1 MNDIPPKLQNQIAQ
15 FQALQQ
21 QLQSVLSQKFRME
34 SQLREVQMTEDELNK
49 SPENVTIYRNVGS
62 LLIKA
67 NDKEGVFRDATGA
80 EMTRR
85 WTELRKEDFE
95 AMALRAASNEKAHL
109 AIGWYAL
116 FCGMTNSALRE
127 SQYLRSRGAMPRRP
141 PRWSLMSRRARWA
154 ALGSTATH

>member
-1 MNDIPPKLQNQIAQ
+1 LVNEMNDIPPKLQNQIAQ

-67 NDKEGVFRDATGA
+67 SDKGVILKEVVDDKETLEVRIKTLD
-80 EMTRR
+80 RQ
-85 WTELRKEDFE
+85 
-95 AMALRAASNEKAHL
+95 EK
-109 AIGWYAL
+109 
-116 FCGMTNSALRE
+116 SLRE
-127 SQYLRSRGAMPRRP
+127 KYQTMQEQLNK
-141 PRWSLMSRRARWA
+141 
-154 ALGSTATH
+154 ALGAGAVPSDKDN